1 MLIPGRV
8 VPGRILVLERPPT
21 CTVLGSRGFVNDPL
35 SDAPCHALH
44 THAGPRV
51 LLGPFACLAD
61 VHQGTIACDRHLTC
75 EVRAGALLSL
85 RARPCCIVR
94 GPTSWHPTA
103 RLITALLPRTSSV
116 AKSEHDRRDGTGRRR
131 PRRNRGGGVAPP
143 SPRPADAP
151 SSPSSSIV
159 FWECSFGASS
169 GASSGKKEKR
179 RKKWK
184 KEEKNKKN
192 PRTPTSVFISV
203 IRYAS
208 RSEIRGAHWPIS
220 LDHELPSPNP
230 TLQTSA
236 FPIKLVSGT
245 SAASLS
251 ESSCLLHESS
261 TNIIVIMDLRSPV
274 ESAHDSASRVG
285 VRERLDLASAPAS
298 RRRTR
303 FSLC

>member
-1 MLIPGRV
+1 MENARRVRTDAREQRGR
-8 VPGRILVLERPPT
+8 RSRPP
-21 CTVLGSRGFVNDPL
+21 
-35 SDAPCHALH
+35 
-44 THAGPRV
+44 
-51 LLGPFACLAD
+51 
-61 VHQGTIACDRHLTC
+61 
-75 EVRAGALLSL
+75 
-85 RARPCCIVR
+85 R
-94 GPTSWHPTA
+94 GPPM
-103 RLITALLPRTSSV
+103 
-116 AKSEHDRRDGTGRRR
+116 RR
-131 PRRNRGGGVAPP
+131 PPHPRPP
-143 SPRPADAP
+143 S
-151 SSPSSSIV
+151 
-159 FWECSFGASS
+159 CSFGASS
-169 GASSGKKEKR
+169 VG
-179 RKKWK
+179 K